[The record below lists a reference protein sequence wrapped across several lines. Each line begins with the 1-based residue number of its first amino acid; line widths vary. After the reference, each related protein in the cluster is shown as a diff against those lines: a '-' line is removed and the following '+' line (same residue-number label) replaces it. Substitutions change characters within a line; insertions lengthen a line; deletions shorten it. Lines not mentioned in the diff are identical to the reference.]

1 MNKGTRKLLLTLL
14 VISFAASIVTIV
26 MTGKGAAKSKQFVDS
41 PAEVSTQSTT
51 QTAPIAATSA
61 TTATEVAQAV
71 APVAVIPPN
80 APVAVI
86 PPNAPVAVIPPNAPV
101 AQAPSATPTTK
112 LKARPS
118 SAAISTVTSVG
129 SLDPTKA
136 RFQIE
141 FSPTGAGI
149 SRIIFSEFWFH
160 AADRTAAIRNAAAIA
175 SGANVIPPLPDISSR
190 YFLAPVGSLATFTVP
205 MLCAHSIQV
214 DGQSISLFGAVWSE
228 QSPGNFETLL
238 TDEAGTPVMKVR
250 RVFAVQSNEGD
261 GYDITLTQTV
271 ENLSNLTHKV
281 SIVQYGPGDLT
292 QAANEMLDIRRL
304 QFGYLMS
311 ERRDPAQSSVI
322 THDAMLERAAV
333 VSNVAAAKFDV
344 WPSPDQKEQDQHLSW
359 FGTTNRYFTLAV
371 HAPMTRA
378 GTGAPSKSLATSIE
392 SIRASLGD
400 ASPTDPTGAPT
411 LFIELHSPVRAIAAG
426 QTTDFSMGVFAG
438 PLDRGIL
445 SKKQPYSALEMS
457 GLIVYSMGGCCSWC
471 TFAWLANL
479 MVIFLDFLH
488 GYVVFD
494 WALAIIALV
503 LVVRLVLHPISKK
516 SQVQMQLLTKGMA
529 EMKPELDALK
539 ARYGDDP
546 KKMQQEQM
554 RLYKEKG
561 VNPVGCIG
569 GFLPTFLQM
578 PIWMA
583 LYAVLYLAF
592 ELRQQP
598 AFFGFFQL
606 FGGWSFLGDLSAEDQ
621 FIMLPIPINLY
632 FTSLP
637 SINIVPLL
645 MGGVFYIQQKY
656 MAPPPS
662 TIQTPEQLQQ
672 QKMMRVMTVVM
683 FPVMLYKAPSGL
695 TLYIMTSTLVGIWES
710 KRVRKFIE
718 MTKDQP
724 IVQKKSKTRDAIGK
738 LYEKA
743 LERAQSKR
751 EINKKFKDR
760 G

>member
-1 MNKGTRKLLLTLL
+1 MNTGTRKLLLTLS
-14 VISFAASIVTIV
+14 VILFAASIVTIV
-26 MTGKGAAKSKQFVDS
+26 ITGKSAEKSKQVADS
-41 PAEVSTQSTT
+41 PAASTT
-51 QTAPIAATSA
+51 PPANAEVASNATALPTPAATTNVSVPA
-61 TTATEVAQAV
+61 
-71 APVAVIPPN
+71 AVIPPN
-80 APVAVI
+80 APTTTVS
-86 PPNAPVAVIPPNAPV
+86 PVV
-101 AQAPSATPTTK
+101 PTAK

-118 SAAISTVTSVG
+118 GAAASTVASLG
-129 SLDPTKA
+129 SLDPAKD
-136 RFQIE
+136 RFTID
-141 FSPTGAGI
+141 FSTSGAGI
-149 SRIIFSEFWFH
+149 SKIVFSEFWVN
-160 AADRTAAIRNAAAIA
+160 ASDRIAAIRHASAIA
-175 SGANVIPPLPDISSR
+175 SGANTIPPLPDASNR
-190 YFLAPVGSLATFTVP
+190 YFLAPVGTLVNFTVP
-205 MLCAHSIQV
+205 MLAAHSIQV
-214 DGQSISLFGAVWSE
+214 DGQSTSLFGAVWSQ
-228 QSPGNFETLL
+228 QSAGTFETILV
-238 TDEAGTPVMKVR
+238 DDAGTPVLKIR
-250 RVFAVQSNEGD
+250 RVFTLQAKQGD
-261 GYDITLTQTV
+261 GYDIALSQTV
-271 ENLSNLTHKV
+271 ENLSAATHTI

-292 QAANEMLDIRRL
+292 REANEMMDIRRL

-311 ERRDPAQSSVI
+311 ERRDPAQTSVI
-322 THDAMLERAAV
+322 THDAMLERATV
-333 VSNVAAAKFDV
+333 VTNVAAAKFDV
-344 WPSPDQKEQDQHLSW
+344 WPSPEQKEQDQHLSW
-359 FGTTNRYFTLAV
+359 FGTTNRYFSLAV
-371 HAPMTRA
+371 HAPMTPTA
-378 GTGAPSKSLATSIE
+378 TGVPSKSLATSIE

-400 ASPTDPTGAPT
+400 PSSTDTTGAPT
-411 LFIELHSPVRAIAAG
+411 LFIELHSPARTVAAG
-426 QTTDFSMGVFAG
+426 QTADFSMGVFAG
-438 PLDRGIL
+438 PLDHVIL
-445 SKKQPYSALEMS
+445 STVPPYSALEMS

-488 GYVVFD
+488 NYVVFD

-503 LVVRLVLHPISKK
+503 LVVRLILHPISKK
-516 SQVQMQLLTKGMA
+516 SQVQMQRLTKGMA

-546 KKMQQEQM
+546 KRMQQEQM

-561 VNPVGCIG
+561 VNPVGCLG

-598 AFFGFFQL
+598 AFFGVFQL
-606 FGGWSFLGDLSAEDQ
+606 FGGWNFLGDLSAQDR
-621 FIMLPIPINLY
+621 FITLPTPINLY
-632 FTSLP
+632 FFSLA

-662 TIQTPEQLQQ
+662 TQQTPEQLQQ
-672 QKMMRVMTVVM
+672 QKMMRIMTVVM
-683 FPVMLYKAPSGL
+683 FPVMLYAAPSGL

-710 KRVRKFIE
+710 KMVRRYIE

-724 IVQKKSKTRDAIGK
+724 VVVKKSKTRDAIGK

-751 EINKKFKDR
+751 QTNKKFKDR

>member
-26 MTGKGAAKSKQFVDS
+26 MTGKGTAKSKQASDS
-41 PAEVSTQSTT
+41 PAAASPTPSASAEAATNAAAS
-51 QTAPIAATSA
+51 TAPA
-61 TTATEVAQAV
+61 TAT
-71 APVAVIPPN
+71 PVSASAAVIPPN
-80 APVAVI
+80 APTATVSPAV
-86 PPNAPVAVIPPNAPV
+86 
-101 AQAPSATPTTK
+101 TTTK

-118 SAAISTVTSVG
+118 GAAISTAASVG
-129 SLDPTKA
+129 SLDPA
-136 RFQIE
+136 NDRFTID
-141 FSPTGAGI
+141 FSTAGAGI
-149 SRIIFSEFWFH
+149 SKIVFSEFWVN
-160 AADRTAAIRNAAAIA
+160 AADRTAAIRNASAIA
-175 SGANVIPPLPDISSR
+175 SGANIIPPLPDVSNR
-190 YFLAPVGSLATFTVP
+190 YFLAPVGTLASFTVP
-205 MLCAHSIQV
+205 MLAAHSIQV
-214 DGQSISLFGAVWSE
+214 DGQSTSLFGAVWSQ
-228 QSPGNFETLL
+228 QSPGSFETLL
-238 TDEAGTPVMKVR
+238 VDDAGTPVLKVR
-250 RVFAVQSNEGD
+250 RVFALQTKQGD
-261 GYDITLTQTV
+261 GYDITLSQTV
-271 ENLSNLTHKV
+271 ENLSSATHTI

-292 QAANEMLDIRRL
+292 RVANEMMDIRRL

-311 ERRDPAQSSVI
+311 ERRDPAQTSVI
-322 THDAMLERAAV
+322 THDSMLERAAV
-333 VSNVAAAKFDV
+333 VKNVTAAKFDV
-344 WPSPDQKEQDQHLSW
+344 WPSPEQKEQDQHLSW
-359 FGTTNRYFTLAV
+359 FGTTNRYFSLAV
-371 HAPMTRA
+371 HAPMVPNA
-378 GTGAPSKSLATSIE
+378 KGVPSKSLSTSIE

-400 ASPTDPTGAPT
+400 PSPTDTTGAPT
-411 LFIELHSPVRAIAAG
+411 LFIELHSPARTVAAG
-426 QTTDFSMGVFAG
+426 ETADFSMGVFAG
-438 PLDRGIL
+438 PLDHVIL
-445 SKKQPYSALEMS
+445 STVPPYSALEMS

-488 GYVVFD
+488 NYVVFD

-503 LVVRLVLHPISKK
+503 LVVRLILHPISKK
-516 SQVQMQLLTKGMA
+516 SQVQMQRLTRGMA

-546 KKMQQEQM
+546 KRMQQEQM

-561 VNPVGCIG
+561 VNPVGCLG

-598 AFFGFFQL
+598 AFFGVFQQ
-606 FGGWSFLGDLSAEDQ
+606 FGGWNFLGDLSAQDR
-621 FIMLPIPINLY
+621 FITLPTPINLY
-632 FTSLP
+632 FFTLR
-637 SINIVPLL
+637 SINLVPLL

-662 TIQTPEQLQQ
+662 TQQTPEQEQQ
-672 QKMMRVMTVVM
+672 QKMMRIMTVVM
-683 FPVMLYKAPSGL
+683 FPVMLYGAPSGL

-710 KRVRKFIE
+710 KRVRRYIE

-724 IVQKKSKTRDAIGK
+724 VVVKKSKTRDAIGK

-751 EINKKFKDR
+751 ETNKKFKAR